1 MRFGVLRFPGSCD
14 EVDALLA
21 CRRFADAEL
30 IWHGERDLDGVD
42 AVVVPGGFS
51 YGDYLRAGAIARFSP
66 AMEAVADFAR
76 AGGPVLGI
84 CNGFQVL
91 CEAGLLPGA
100 LLPNDSLRFICR
112 QVEVEVVNADTP
124 FTRASAAGDRLSIP
138 VKHTTGRYYAPE
150 ETLDEL
156 EANGQV
162 LLRYAAGQ
170 NPNGSLRDV
179 AAVCNRRP
187 ERHGPDAASRARRGP
202 AHWLGG
208 RRRAVRLARGA
219 RGRAGRR
226 GVSTLAPHR
235 ELGLTD
241 AEYEGIVERLGREP
255 NGLELAVFSLMWSEH
270 CAYKHSKK
278 LLRLL
283 PTEGP
288 HVVMGPG
295 ENAGAVDVG
304 DGLVVAFKVESHNHP
319 SAVEPFQGAAT
330 GVGGILRDVFAIGA
344 RPIAVLDSLRFGE
357 LDSER
362 SRFLFDWSVKGIGHY
377 GNSIGVPTVGGE
389 VMFEPAYEQNCLV
402 NAMCVGIARQG
413 SLIRSAAT
421 GVGNLLVLMGAR
433 TGRDGIGGASVL
445 ASAELTEEDSSKRPT
460 VQIGDPF
467 EEKKLLEC
475 CLELLERGVLVALQD
490 LGAAGLSSSSSEMAS
505 KGGVGLDID
514 VSRVPLREADMEPF
528 EIMISESQERMLCVI
543 EPARL
548 PELLE
553 TCERWEV
560 RANAIGEVTD
570 TDLLR
575 VLDGDEPVGEM
586 PVAALVDDCP
596 LYDLEPE
603 APSGRLYPDPPAR
616 IDEDADPAGALL
628 ALLGAPN
635 VASKRFAFEQYDSI
649 VGSRT
654 VRRPETADAAV
665 LQLTG
670 DGGTG
675 AIAVSIDGNGRRV
688 ASDPYTGAVEAV
700 LECARNLACVGAEP
714 LGLTNCLNF
723 GNPEKPH
730 IAWQLTRAVEGLRD
744 ACLALGVPVVGG
756 NVSLYNEGAEGPIYP
771 TPIVG
776 MVGRLPDPERVPVA
790 GFVEPGHS
798 IALLGPFAPDLRG
811 SELEKLRGRLAD
823 DLPAVDLETQAAG
836 SPSCGPRCG
845 RAGWRACTTS
855 PREGSPARWRSAAS
869 RVESAREWTCPRCP
883 RSTIRRASSAR
894 VPAARWWLVHES
906 WSSGSRGPFRSA

>member
-1 MRFGVLRFPGSCD
+1 
-14 EVDALLA
+14 
-21 CRRFADAEL
+21 
-30 IWHGERDLDGVD
+30 
-42 AVVVPGGFS
+42 
-51 YGDYLRAGAIARFSP
+51 
-66 AMEAVADFAR
+66 
-76 AGGPVLGI
+76 
-84 CNGFQVL
+84 
-91 CEAGLLPGA
+91 
-100 LLPNDSLRFICR
+100 
-112 QVEVEVVNADTP
+112 
-124 FTRASAAGDRLSIP
+124 
-138 VKHTTGRYYAPE
+138 
-150 ETLDEL
+150 
-156 EANGQV
+156 
-162 LLRYAAGQ
+162 
-170 NPNGSLRDV
+170 
-179 AAVCNRRP
+179 
-187 ERHGPDAASRARRGP
+187 
-202 AHWLGG
+202 
-208 RRRAVRLARGA
+208 
-219 RGRAGRR
+219 
-226 GVSTLAPHR
+226 VSTLAPHR

-241 AEYEGIVERLGREP
+241 AEYEGIVERMEREP

-304 DGLVVAFKVESHNHP
+304 DGLVAAFKVESHNHP

-330 GVGGILRDVFAIGA
+330 GVGGILRDIFAIGA

-362 SRFLFDWSVKGIGHY
+362 SRFLFDWCVKGIGHY

-389 VMFEPAYEQNCLV
+389 VLFEPSYEQNCLV
-402 NAMCVGIARQG
+402 NAMCVGLARRDG
-413 SLIRSAAT
+413 MIRSAAT

-445 ASAELTEEDSSKRPT
+445 ASAELSEEDASKRPT

-467 EEKKLLEC
+467 EEKRLLEC
-475 CLELLERGVLVALQD
+475 CLELLDRGLLVALQD

-505 KGGVGLDID
+505 KGEVGLDID
-514 VSRVPLREADMEPF
+514 VSKVPLREADMEPF
-528 EIMISESQERMLCVI
+528 EVMISESQERMLCVI

-553 TCERWEV
+553 ACERWEV
-560 RANAIGEVTD
+560 RAGAIGEVTD
-570 TDLLR
+570 TQRLR
-575 VLDGDEPVGEM
+575 VFDGDELVGDM
-586 PVAALVDDCP
+586 SVAALVDDVP

-603 APSGRLYPDPPAR
+603 PPAERLYPDPPAR
-616 IDEDADPAGALL
+616 IESGAGPERTLL
-628 ALLGAPN
+628 ELLGSAN

-654 VRRPETADAAV
+654 LRRPETADAAV
-665 LQLTG
+665 LQLAA
-670 DGGTG
+670 DGGSG

-756 NVSLYNEGAEGPIYP
+756 NVSLYNEGGGGPIYP

-776 MVGRLPDPERVPVA
+776 MVGAVAEAEDLPVTGFAEA
-790 GFVEPGHS
+790 GHA
-798 IALLGPFAPDLRG
+798 IALVGPFAPDLAG
-811 SELEKLRGRLAD
+811 SEAEKLRGRLAEGLPPVD
-823 DLPAVDLETQAAG
+823 LAAQASGLADLRAAVREGGLATVHDVSEGGLACALAECCIAGGIGARVDLSGVAGGDEDARLFGEGPGGAIVAGPRERLERIPGAVAIGEVGGEHLQIDGLLDLPVATLAE
-836 SPSCGPRCG
+836 RF
-845 RAGWRACTTS
+845 
-855 PREGSPARWRSAAS
+855 EGA
-869 RVESAREWTCPRCP
+869 
-883 RSTIRRASSAR
+883 I
-894 VPAARWWLVHES
+894 PAAY
-906 WSSGSRGPFRSA
+906 A